1 MLDLHVRKIETL
13 KLAVLMLDSF
23 ESVHSFI
30 SYNGFLTYRRNVCLH
45 LSVAC
50 GLMRVHLF
58 GDFVRYRGINI
69 DGLALSA
76 TSSAGLGESSVSKLC
91 VRDRPFA
98 QHNHW
103 LPDNKQESL
112 RERGHQLHGWPGLSH

>member
-1 MLDLHVRKIETL
+1 MFKEVVRC
-13 KLAVLMLDSF
+13 
-23 ESVHSFI
+23 
-30 SYNGFLTYRRNVCLH
+30 RQ
-45 LSVAC
+45 
-50 GLMRVHLF
+50 
-58 GDFVRYRGINI
+58 INL

-76 TSSAGLGESSVSKLC
+76 TSSAGLVESCDSKLC